1 MYHRSWRSG
10 DHREPPFA
18 DLVEAERRFVESEA
32 GRAQL
37 RYWQERLS
45 GELPLLA
52 LPIDRPRPA
61 IPSYRVATYRTALTS
76 DPEVLRGLEDLASS
90 AGTTVE
96 VVTFAVARLLLH
108 FYTGQDDVL
117 IGTSIAIGGGDVQA
131 AGGPFRNQVAIR
143 CPVPGDDREPFAALL
158 AAVVLAHASARR
170 HGDYP
175 FSLLVE
181 RLKLAR
187 DPDRAPV
194 FQCGFAYL
202 DASRDPAADDRGR
215 SILLARSEARTSLPD
230 PRESPWDDAA
240 GLDWQLELVLRVVRS
255 PDGLRLDVQYDPELF
270 DEGTVARMASVYAH
284 LARQVAARPA
294 TSIRELELVPEDQRE
309 ELLGRFNDTRC
320 AEDDADADATIND
333 LFADAVRRFPDR
345 PAVAFQ
351 GESLTYAQLDRR
363 VDTLACR
370 LVRLGVR
377 IGEPVALQ
385 LEPSLQT
392 MIAMLAVL
400 RAGASYLPIDASLPA
415 DRVRYLLEDSGA
427 RFLIGG
433 PRATGALA
441 FGGRLVDV
449 DVDFDDDGDGDGGV
463 PDGDAR
469 AALPEAGA
477 SDGAYLIY
485 TSGTTGSPKGV
496 LIEHRSLVNYVRWF
510 RRRYG
515 IDHSHTAA
523 ILTSYA
529 FDLGYTTLWTTIL
542 SGGCVHFLHR
552 STCEDAA
559 AVARYFRDHRV
570 TFIKVTPSL
579 LSALVSSKEL
589 DRESCR
595 TLRLIVTGGERV
607 RAADIETI
615 YARCPDVL
623 VVNHYGPTETTIGV
637 TTYPVERA
645 KLAELARRPVIGRPI
660 GNARAYVTTRS
671 LQLLP
676 IGAPGELIIAGRGV
690 ARGYLGRAD
699 LTREKFIP
707 DPFGSSGTAYR
718 TGDLARWT
726 PEGTLEFLG
735 RIDRQVK
742 LRGYRIELSEIEQVM
757 LRRLGVAE
765 VVVVPQL
772 VGASN
777 PVLCAYHVGGPRR
790 SPSELRATL
799 CEVLPEYMVPAYF
812 IELPALPRTENGKLD
827 ARRLPAPSL
836 PPASRPE
843 DLPQSETERVL
854 QRLWSDVLGVDAAAL
869 GVSQNFFELG
879 GHSLLM
885 IQIIAEID
893 HRFGRTVQ
901 IPAFYR
907 EGTIR
912 ALAAI
917 LDAGLGPEPRSNLP
931 GGAS

>member
-1 MYHRSWRSG
+1 
-10 DHREPPFA
+10 
-18 DLVEAERRFVESEA
+18 VT
-32 GRAQL
+32 
-37 RYWQERLS
+37 
-45 GELPLLA
+45 
-52 LPIDRPRPA
+52 
-61 IPSYRVATYRTALTS
+61 TYRAALTS

-90 AGTTVE
+90 TGTTVE
-96 VVTFAVARLLLH
+96 VVTFAIARLLLH

-117 IGTSIAIGGGDVQA
+117 IG
-131 AGGPFRNQVAIR
+131 
-143 CPVPGDDREPFAALL
+143 DDREPFTALL
-158 AAVVLAHASARR
+158 AAVARTHVEAPR
-170 HGDYP
+170 H
-175 FSLLVE
+175 E
-181 RLKLAR
+181 RLNE
-187 DPDRAPV
+187 
-194 FQCGFAYL
+194 
-202 DASRDPAADDRGR
+202 
-215 SILLARSEARTSLPD
+215 I
-230 PRESPWDDAA
+230 
-240 GLDWQLELVLRVVRS
+240 VLRVVRS
-255 PDGLRLDVQYDPELF
+255 ETELLLDVQYDPELF
-270 DEGTVARMASVYAH
+270 VEGTVARMAGVYAH
-284 LARQVAARPA
+284 LAQQIAARPG
-294 TSIRELELVPEDQRE
+294 TSIRELELVPEDQRA
-309 ELLGRFNDTRC
+309 ELLGRFNDTSC
-320 AEDDADADATIND
+320 SGGDVDADATIND
-333 LFADAVRRFPDR
+333 LFADAVRRFPDH

-351 GESLTYAQLDRR
+351 GSSLTYAQLDRR
-363 VDTLACR
+363 VHVLAHR
-370 LVRLGVR
+370 LVRMGVR

-385 LEPSLQT
+385 LPPSLQT
-392 MIAMLAVL
+392 MIAMLAAL
-400 RAGASYLPIDASLPA
+400 RAGASYLPIDADLPP
-415 DRVRYLLEDSGA
+415 DRIRYLLEDSGA

-449 DVDFDDDGDGDGGV
+449 NVDTDVGGDGGV

-469 AALPEAGA
+469 AALPEARA

-496 LIEHRSLVNYVRWF
+496 LIEHHSLVNYVRWF

-515 IDHSHTAA
+515 IDDSHTAA

-559 AVARYFRDHRV
+559 AVARYFRDHHV

-579 LSALVSSKEL
+579 LSALISSKEL
-589 DRESCR
+589 DRESCG

-607 RAADIETI
+607 RAADLETI
-615 YARCPDVL
+615 YARLPDVL

-637 TTYPVERA
+637 TTYPVERT
-645 KLAELARRPVIGRPI
+645 KLAEFARRPVIGRPI

-690 ARGYLGRAD
+690 ARGYLGRDD
-699 LTREKFIP
+699 LTCEKFIP
-707 DPFGSSGTAYR
+707 DPFGSSGAAYR
-718 TGDLARWT
+718 SGDLARWT
-726 PEGTLEFLG
+726 SEGTLEFLG

-742 LRGYRIELSEIEQVM
+742 IRGYRIEPSEIEQVM

-765 VVVVPQL
+765 AVVVPQL
-772 VGASN
+772 VGARA
-777 PVLCAYHVGGPRR
+777 PVLCAYYVGGPRR
-790 SPSELRATL
+790 APSELRASL
-799 CEVLPEYMVPAYF
+799 WEILPEYMVPAYF

-827 ARRLPAPSL
+827 VRRLPEPSGG
-836 PPASRPE
+836 PVGRPE
-843 DLPQSETERVL
+843 DLPRTETERVL
-854 QRLWSDVLGVDAAAL
+854 QRVWSDVLGVDTASL

-893 HRFGRTVQ
+893 NHFGRTVP
-901 IPAFYR
+901 ISTFYR

-912 ALAAI
+912 ALATI
-917 LDAGLGPEPRSNLP
+917 LDVGLDAANPP